1 MKGGSNWPPQE
12 ELPAKSPALFDL
24 STLLLRSSFTRKI
37 NLVPCELQFFRN
49 IWYLIFALNIF
60 RTDSIF
66 FWLNQNLKDKLLG
79 HFDFLFFEI
88 EKDALWWSS
97 KILSLPLK
105 VFCYKFVVN
114 LEVDPVGEVSLFDTF
129 FYSAFFIKFANTS
142 TNKIVS

>member
-1 MKGGSNWPPQE
+1 MWITI
-12 ELPAKSPALFDL
+12 L
-24 STLLLRSSFTRKI
+24 SK
-37 NLVPCELQFFRN
+37 
-49 IWYLIFALNIF
+49 YLIFGNIRLLFWKGWINFTFTDKKNIKFTLNIF